1 MTVVKSDFPFVSF
14 TIYGEF
20 LLRVLNELW
29 FVSSRHLA
37 ILIFGDWLPQVNGF
51 VESSTVYCRGSQMCQ
66 HRDDVD
72 NSNLFYPKLIQYPH
86 WLVFFCYPGFLSD
99 GVWGNRFFGHKES
112 GLPKLQDYGFICG
125 FLSYL
130 LTIIPQMKHAN
141 SRAIATQAT
150 LGFLFLRTN

>member
-1 MTVVKSDFPFVSF
+1 MTVVKTCFPFVLISYF
-14 TIYGEF
+14 IIQCP
-20 LLRVLNELW
+20 LRTLNGLW
-29 FVSSRHLA
+29 FISSRHLA
-37 ILIFGDWLPQVNGF
+37 ILIFVDWLPQVNGF

-86 WLVFFCYPGFLSD
+86 WLVFVGTPAFFRMGF
-99 GVWGNRFFGHKES
+99 GS
-112 GLPKLQDYGFICG
+112 GLPKLQDYGTICG

-130 LTIIPQMKHAN
+130 LTIIPQMKHAS

-150 LGFLFLRTN
+150 LGFLFLHTN